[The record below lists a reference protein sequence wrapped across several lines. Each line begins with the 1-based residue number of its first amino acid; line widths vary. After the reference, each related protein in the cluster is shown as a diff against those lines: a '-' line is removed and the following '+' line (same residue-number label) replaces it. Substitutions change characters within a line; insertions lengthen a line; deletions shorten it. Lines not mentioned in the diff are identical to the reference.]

1 MNERHP
7 EHQYLDLLAHLR
19 HHGVERGD
27 RTGTGTK
34 GMIGAQIR
42 FDLSGGK
49 LPVLTSK
56 KVFTRGIIEELLWI
70 MRGETNIKPL
80 LDRDV
85 HIWDEWADAKGDLG
99 PVYGRQWRHHEGVN
113 AAGQIVVTD
122 QLAETIALLK
132 RDPNSRRN
140 IIDAWNVSQLRD
152 MALTPC
158 HCLVQFSVLDGKLY
172 THLFQRSGDILL
184 GVPFNITSYAILCHL
199 MAAVAG
205 LEPGEFIHTFGDL
218 HLYLNHLDAADQQLK
233 QASHGLFPF
242 PTIRLKRVPEN
253 VWDFRAEDIEIVG
266 YRSHAAV
273 KAPVAV

>member
-19 HHGVERGD
+19 HNGVERGD

-34 GMIGAQIR
+34 GMIGAQMR
-42 FDLSGGK
+42 FDLSGGT

-56 KVFTRGIIEELLWI
+56 KVFTRGVVEELLWI

-80 LDRDV
+80 LDKNV
-85 HIWDEWADAKGDLG
+85 HIWDEWADANGDLG
-99 PVYGRQWRHHEGVN
+99 PVYGRQFRAHTGVN
-113 AAGQIVVTD
+113 AAGQVVVTD
-122 QLAETIALLK
+122 QLAESISLLK
-132 RDPNSRRN
+132 KDPNSRRN
-140 IIDAWNVSQLRD
+140 IIDAWNVSQLKD

-172 THLFQRSGDILL
+172 THLFQRSADIFL
-184 GVPFNITSYAILCHL
+184 GVPFNITSYALLTHL
-199 MAAVAG
+199 MAAVTG

-218 HLYLNHLDAADQQLK
+218 HLYLNHLDAADQQLE
-233 QASHGLFPF
+233 QASLGLFPF
-242 PTIRLKRVPEN
+242 PTVRIKRVPEN